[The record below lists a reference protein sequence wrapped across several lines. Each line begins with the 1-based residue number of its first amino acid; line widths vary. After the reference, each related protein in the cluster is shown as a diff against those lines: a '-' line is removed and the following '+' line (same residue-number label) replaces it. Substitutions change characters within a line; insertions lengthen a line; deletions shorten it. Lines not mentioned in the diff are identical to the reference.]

1 MGERGFWENRIWAQ
15 GTRPVDHFSDS
26 DGVDGPDELA
36 IAIGESIGGICSA
49 SWFFGAFDDE
59 GAAVKEEEDN
69 GSGRESGDCGQARE
83 GGAGAFRHLSSK
95 LISRKIMT
103 MQVWIAVLV
112 GLAATVDDL
121 ARRQIANWI
130 PAAALAGGFGWQ
142 IGMDGWVGAGHALL
156 GALAGFAVFL
166 AFYLLGGMGG
176 GDVKLMAGFG
186 ALLGTG
192 RLVEAALWTA
202 GVGGI
207 FALGKVTFQWIRKI
221 AGFEKRTVTAAE
233 KEKGNT
239 IPYAPAI
246 TLGVWL
252 SLVPKG

>member
-1 MGERGFWENRIWAQ
+1 
-15 GTRPVDHFSDS
+15 
-26 DGVDGPDELA
+26 
-36 IAIGESIGGICSA
+36 
-49 SWFFGAFDDE
+49 
-59 GAAVKEEEDN
+59 
-69 GSGRESGDCGQARE
+69 
-83 GGAGAFRHLSSK
+83 
-95 LISRKIMT
+95 MT

-142 IGMDGWVGAGHALL
+142 IGQDGWMGAAHALA
-156 GALAGFAVFL
+156 GAAAGFAVFL

-192 RLVEAALWTA
+192 RLIEAALWTA
-202 GVGGI
+202 AIGGVLAMLTLGVR
-207 FALGKVTFQWIRKI
+207 ALVKRIAPSKKVQ
-221 AGFEKRTVTAAE
+221 TAEE
-233 KEKGNT
+233 KEKGES

-252 SLVPKG
+252 ALVPKG

>member
-1 MGERGFWENRIWAQ
+1 
-15 GTRPVDHFSDS
+15 
-26 DGVDGPDELA
+26 
-36 IAIGESIGGICSA
+36 
-49 SWFFGAFDDE
+49 
-59 GAAVKEEEDN
+59 
-69 GSGRESGDCGQARE
+69 
-83 GGAGAFRHLSSK
+83 
-95 LISRKIMT
+95 MT
-103 MQVWIAVLV
+103 TQVWIAVLV

-142 IGMDGWVGAGHALL
+142 IGQDGWMGALHALG
-156 GALAGFAVFL
+156 GAVAGFAVFL

-192 RLVEAALWTA
+192 RLIEAAFWTA
-202 GVGGI
+202 GVGGLL
-207 FALGKVTFQWIRKI
+207 ALGVVAYQAVKRRVRRRFGSDLKV
-221 AGFEKRTVTAAE
+221 ETVEE
-233 KEKGNT
+233 KERAES

-252 SLVPKG
+252 ALVPKG